1 MLSAHDRQQVTTQLA
16 AMVAPVT
23 LHVYTQT
30 FGCESCGD
38 TLRLVKELSDL
49 SPLVEVEEHNLVLD
63 KDAAARDGV
72 DRAPTVVLASTEQR
86 RVRFQG
92 GPFGYEFTSLL
103 QALVLVSTGTS
114 GLSEASRSL
123 LAALREPV
131 HVQVF
136 STPT

>member
-1 MLSAHDRQQVTTQLA
+1 MLSAQDRQQVTTQLA

-23 LHVYTQT
+23 LHLYTQT
-30 FGCESCGD
+30 FGCDACGE
-38 TLRLVKELSDL
+38 TRRLVKELSEL
-49 SPLVEVEEHNLVLD
+49 SPLVEFEEHNLVLD
-63 KDAAARDGV
+63 KEAAARDGV
-72 DRAPTVVLASTEQR
+72 ERAPTVILASAGHQ

-92 GPFGYEFTSLL
+92 GPFGYEFASLL

-114 GLSEASRSL
+114 GLSEPSRLRLSE
-123 LAALREPV
+123 LREPV

>member
-1 MLSAHDRQQVTTQLA
+1 MFSAHERQQVTTQLA

-30 FGCESCGD
+30 FGCDSCGE
-38 TLRLVKELSDL
+38 TTRLVKELSEL
-49 SPLVEVEEHNLVLD
+49 SPLVQVEEHNLVLD
-63 KDAAARDGV
+63 KDAAAREGV
-72 DRAPTVVLASTEQR
+72 DRAPTVVLASADHR

-92 GPFGYEFTSLL
+92 GPFGYEFASLL
-103 QALVLVSTGTS
+103 QALVLVSSGTS

-131 HVQVF
+131 QVQVF

>member
-1 MLSAHDRQQVTTQLA
+1 MLSAHERQVITKQLA

-30 FGCESCGD
+30 FGCESCAE
-38 TLRLVKELSDL
+38 TLRLVKELSEL

-63 KDAAARDGV
+63 KEAAARDGV
-72 DRAPTVVLASTEQR
+72 DRAPTVVLASAEQR

-92 GPFGYEFTSLL
+92 GPFGYEFASLL
-103 QALVLVSTGTS
+103 QALVSVSTGTS
-114 GLSEASRSL
+114 GLSEASRL
-123 LAALREPV
+123 LLGALHEPI

>member
-1 MLSAHDRQQVTTQLA
+1 MLSAHERQQVTTQLA

-30 FGCESCGD
+30 FGCESCGE
-38 TLRLVKELSDL
+38 TLRLVRELGEL

-63 KDAAARDGV
+63 KEAAARDGV
-72 DRAPTVVLASTEQR
+72 ERAPTVVLASGEQR

-92 GPFGYEFTSLL
+92 GPFGYEFASLL
-103 QALVLVSTGTS
+103 QALVLVSTGVS
-114 GLSEASRSL
+114 GLSTASQTL
-123 LAALREPV
+123 LAALRESV